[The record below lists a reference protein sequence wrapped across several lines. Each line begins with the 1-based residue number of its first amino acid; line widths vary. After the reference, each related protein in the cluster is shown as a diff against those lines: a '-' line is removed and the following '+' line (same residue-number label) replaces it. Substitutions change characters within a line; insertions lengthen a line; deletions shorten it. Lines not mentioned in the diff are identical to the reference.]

1 LDGEVDMRTIVG
13 IVAALAPIATVLA
26 AAAQT
31 RASDTIQAM
40 LEKGAVFQVD
50 NVADGFAPKADSS

>member
-1 LDGEVDMRTIVG
+1 MRTIVG
-13 IVAALAPIATVLA
+13 IVAALAPIAIVLA

-40 LEKGAVFQVD
+40 LEKGAVLQVD

>member
-1 LDGEVDMRTIVG
+1 MRTIVG
-13 IVAALAPIATVLA
+13 IVAALAPIAIVLA

-31 RASDTIQAM
+31 RASDTIQGM